1 MSTTAVTSSV
11 LADSFSSAP
20 LWYTTRS
27 TAIVGFVLLTLTTVF
42 GVAATQRALASRAW
56 PRFATQDLHRNLS
69 LLGLV
74 FIGTHIVTSIVDSY
88 VNISWWALLVPGT
101 SHYQGRWVTF
111 GTIAFDLLIVI
122 TVTSLL
128 RTRMPAKLWRSIH
141 WFSYA
146 AWASAWFHFL
156 KNGTDSRHHRFGLWL
171 DLVCLVVVVAAGAIR
186 LTTQN
191 SPAPVRSVAAG
202 R

>member
-1 MSTTAVTSSV
+1 MTIALSSTQ
-11 LADSFSSAP
+11 LADSFNTAP

-42 GVAATQRALASRAW
+42 GIAATQRALASRAW
-56 PRFATQDLHRNLS
+56 PRFATQNLHRNLS

-74 FIGTHIVTSIVDSY
+74 FIGVHIVTSILDTY
-88 VNISWWALLVPGT
+88 VSISWWAVVVPGT
-101 SHYQGRWVTF
+101 SHYQGRWVSF
-111 GTIAFDLLIVI
+111 GTIAFDLLLVI
-122 TVTSLL
+122 TITSLL
-128 RTRMPAKLWRSIH
+128 RTRVPARLWRAVH

-156 KNGTDSRHHRFGLWL
+156 NNGTDSRHHRFGLWL
-171 DLVCLVVVVAAGAIR
+171 DVACLLVVGIAGAIR
-186 LTTQN
+186 VTTSN
-191 SPAPVRSVAAG
+191 TPAPVRSVAAG

>member
-1 MSTTAVTSSV
+1 MSTTPAVTV
-11 LADSFSSAP
+11 LANSFSSAP

-27 TAIVGFVLLTLTTVF
+27 TAIVGFLLLTLTTVF

-56 PRFATQDLHRNLS
+56 PRFATQALHRNLS

-74 FIGTHIVTSIVDSY
+74 FIGVHIITSIVDSY
-88 VNISWWALLVPGT
+88 VSISWWALFVPGT

-111 GTIAFDLLIVI
+111 GTIAFDLLVVV
-122 TVTSLL
+122 TATSLL
-128 RTRMPAKLWRSIH
+128 RTRMPANAWRVIH

-146 AWASAWFHFL
+146 AWASAWLHFL

-171 DLVCLVVVVAAGAIR
+171 DLVCLAVVAIAVAIR
-186 LTTQN
+186 ASTTN
-191 SPAPVRSVAAG
+191 RPAPVRSVAAG